1 MYWILQLLL
10 RICSLPIT
18 PAIHQLLTE
27 VFRSDLD
34 ESQELITIVLDIN
47 YLRPLPGFK
56 SIGFLWFDY
65 CESTW
70 PMMPRNNN
78 IAALKSL
85 IGRRQSGLMRLTSG
99 QLVNEGRWSGFLL
112 CLREERWAY

>member
-56 SIGFLWFDY
+56 SIGFLMVRLLRKYLTHDAQKQQHRGLEISDW
-65 CESTW
+65 STAVRPHAVDVW
-70 PMMPRNNN
+70 T
-78 IAALKSL
+78 A
-85 IGRRQSGLMRLTSG
+85 
-99 QLVNEGRWSGFLL
+99 
-112 CLREERWAY
+112 C